1 MNTYHIRI
9 LGYHIPQ
16 TETFRYW
23 FLSHF
28 SHLSAVEVIHLDT
41 ESTITPMYTGLTL
54 LLLFNQSDIPHATL
68 LYKGCINQPIII
80 YHNSIK
86 EECISMKGEKLP
98 LHKCMKY
105 LEKKFIASS
114 EENPEKEVFFT
125 NREKEV
131 LELFAQGMSIKEV
144 AYNLQISP
152 YTVATHQRSLYLK
165 TKSHSLQQLTL
176 FASME
181 YNREEH

>member
-1 MNTYHIRI
+1 VNTYRIRI

-16 TETFRYW
+16 AETFRYW

-28 SHLSAVEVIHLDT
+28 AHLSSVEVIYLN
-41 ESTITPMYTGLTL
+41 EKSIITPEYSGLSI
-54 LLLFNQSDIPHATL
+54 LLLFNQSDITHATL
-68 LYKGCINQPIII
+68 LYKRCIDQPIII

-86 EECISMKGEKLP
+86 EECISMKGEKYP
-98 LHKCMKY
+98 LHECMKY
-105 LEKKFIASS
+105 LERKFIASY
-114 EENPEKEVFFT
+114 EDNQEKEVLFT
-125 NREKEV
+125 KREKEV
-131 LELFAQGMSIKEV
+131 LELFAQGMSVKEV

-181 YNREEH
+181 YKREGN